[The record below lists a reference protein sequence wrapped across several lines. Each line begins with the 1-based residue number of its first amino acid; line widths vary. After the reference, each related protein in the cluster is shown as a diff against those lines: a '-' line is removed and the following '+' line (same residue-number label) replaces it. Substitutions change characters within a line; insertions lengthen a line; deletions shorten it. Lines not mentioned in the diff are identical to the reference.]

1 MKLFKEEAMLPAI
14 ACWEWIVSVKPEFE
28 LQLLSQLIDGW
39 LWTMNHR
46 LGAFTPDSDV
56 SITPNTQPHNL
67 LTKFFLERYEAA
79 KYKSADQVEVYCRLL
94 HCSLGIGVRSGN
106 QSKLI
111 QVPLSRHV
119 SAVQTRFRLLHLGL
133 LIVQSDAIPDT
144 ISKTLLR
151 ERVYSTSFDYFSVTP
166 LWPVNES
173 HALREDI
180 VSLIKFWQAMQSEK
194 KHLKL
199 PESAGLGASQA
210 DTTSNVVSIQRGS
223 AMISQVLHSIVG
235 GFEYKIIHH
244 LTYNGCHFLQEK
256 DWCFKTFQDGCTTDW

>member
-119 SAVQTRFRLLHLGL
+119 SAVQTRFRQVEQYVEG
-133 LIVQSDAIPDT
+133 
-144 ISKTLLR
+144 
-151 ERVYSTSFDYFSVTP
+151 
-166 LWPVNES
+166 
-173 HALREDI
+173 AL
-180 VSLIKFWQAMQSEK
+180 KNF
-194 KHLKL
+194 
-199 PESAGLGASQA
+199 
-210 DTTSNVVSIQRGS
+210 
-223 AMISQVLHSIVG
+223 
-235 GFEYKIIHH
+235 FKI
-244 LTYNGCHFLQEK
+244 L
-256 DWCFKTFQDGCTTDW
+256 